1 MVIKLTE
8 HQANAHTTGLLS
20 LNTYTA
26 VGNIN
31 CYQSALSFNRY
42 TEVRNINCYQSAL
55 TLNYYNIEEPGIYLS
70 MH

>member
-31 CYQSALSFNRY
+31 CYQSAL
-42 TEVRNINCYQSAL
+42 
-55 TLNYYNIEEPGIYLS
+55 TLNYYNIEEPGIYVS
-70 MH
+70 MHSTQFY